1 MKKLSR
7 KLVIVLPFMEPI
19 MDNYHG
25 NEKYL
30 FWPDLASAHFDNRL
44 DEWMSIILAKM
55 DLPYVSTIQNFLD
68 YL

>member
-1 MKKLSR
+1 VKKLSR
-7 KLVIVLPFMEPI
+7 KLVIELPFTEPF

-44 DEWMSIILAKM
+44 DE
-55 DLPYVSTIQNFLD
+55 
-68 YL
+68 